1 MLKNN
6 KRIKKKIFIFVISS
20 ILMTIFLI
28 GRLTYIMVFQS
39 EYYTKLA
46 DELHERERSIKAARG
61 NLGFKLQ

>member
-46 DELHERERSIKAARG
+46 DELH
-61 NLGFKLQ
+61 

>member
-61 NLGFKLQ
+61 NLGLNL